1 MVVQIL
7 SNYDLNRIGQKKP
20 DPSAAHDEVYI
31 KTLEKNVEFLEDEIY
46 RLERRIE
53 FYESKLLD
61 KFDIDRYVD

>member
-20 DPSAAHDEVYI
+20 DPLAAHDEVYI